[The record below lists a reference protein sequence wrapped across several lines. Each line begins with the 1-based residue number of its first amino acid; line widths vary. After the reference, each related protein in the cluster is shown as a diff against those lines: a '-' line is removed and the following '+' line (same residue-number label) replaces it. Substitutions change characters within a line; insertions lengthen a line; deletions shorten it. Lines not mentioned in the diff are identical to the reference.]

1 MSNQGNGS
9 GNGKRT
15 LVDEGTE
22 FRGSLSSSSTIVVLG
37 KVEGEISGPAVEVAE
52 TGVLS
57 GRIKVGELRC
67 RGELAG
73 ELDAESV
80 QLSGRVRDQ
89 TVIRA
94 KALEVAGGRDVPGQ
108 GVQFGECELSIGEA
122 PDRQA
127 AIDKAQSAPTAATPA
142 SPAAQPAA
150 AAATEAAPEPVE
162 ASERSRRSRGNGATR
177 RPTAEVEVP
186 KTTP

>member
-22 FRGSLSSSSTIVVLG
+22 FRGSLTSSSTIVVLG

-94 KALEVAGGRDVPGQ
+94 KALEVAAVATSRDRACSSV
-108 GVQFGECELSIGEA
+108 
-122 PDRQA
+122 
-127 AIDKAQSAPTAATPA
+127 SA
-142 SPAAQPAA
+142 S
-150 AAATEAAPEPVE
+150 
-162 ASERSRRSRGNGATR
+162 
-177 RPTAEVEVP
+177 
-186 KTTP
+186 